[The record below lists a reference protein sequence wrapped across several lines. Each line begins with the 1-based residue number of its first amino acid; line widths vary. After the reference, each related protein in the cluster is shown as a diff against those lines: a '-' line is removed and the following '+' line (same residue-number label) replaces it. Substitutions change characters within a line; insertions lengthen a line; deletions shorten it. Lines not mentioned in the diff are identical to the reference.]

1 MRRIRRGT
9 RKRKRMRIKRIIRI
23 RSRRVSR
30 RSGKSR
36 RRRRRRK
43 RRWRRR
49 TWVRRRK
56 RRRRRRR
63 RRRRVEDRGS
73 RLKGRGFLRVAIL
86 RRSSSSSES
95 PVVVGRRRR
104 RVRWPW
110 AALPYFLPII
120 SPPVSSSFHPGLG
133 LFSKTSRLEKTR
145 GKTMQLRIMYSYS
158 SLPSLNDLST
168 CATLA
173 SHSLNNYGRDHD
185 G

>member
-1 MRRIRRGT
+1 
-9 RKRKRMRIKRIIRI
+9 MRIKRLIRI
-23 RSRRVSR
+23 RSRRLSW

-36 RRRRRRK
+36 RRKK

-49 TWVRRRK
+49 TWVRRRQ

-63 RRRRVEDRGS
+63 RTRRVEDRGS

-110 AALPYFLPII
+110 AALPCFLPII